1 METFGIRSGPWSADQ
16 IDAHLRSAT
25 IPIRLASSGTY
36 PLVQSL
42 WFTFD
47 GTALWC
53 ATPRDSVLSKRLVRA
68 NGVGFEIAGDTPP
81 YLGVRG
87 TGRAQLLPSDAA
99 TVLPQLIDKY
109 LGDQTVPLAKWLLSR
124 LDEEVAIR
132 IDSLTLTSWDYSSR
146 M

>member
-1 METFGIRSGPWSADQ
+1 M
-16 IDAHLRSAT
+16 
-25 IPIRLASSGTY
+25 
-36 PLVQSL
+36 
-42 WFTFD
+42 
-47 GTALWC
+47 
-53 ATPRDSVLSKRLVRA
+53 RA
-68 NGVGFEIAGDTPP
+68 NGIGFEIAGDTPP
-81 YLGVRG
+81 YFGVRG

>member
-1 METFGIRSGPWSADQ
+1 MDSFDIRSGPWTAHQ

-25 IPIRLASSGTY
+25 IPIRLASSGTF

-53 ATPRDSVLSKRLVRA
+53 ATPRGSLLSKRLVRA
-68 NGVGFEIAGDTPP
+68 NGIGFEIAGDTPP
-81 YLGVRG
+81 YFGVRG
-87 TGRAQLLPSDAA
+87 TGRAQLLPLDAA
-99 TVLPQLIDKY
+99 AVLVQLIDKY
-109 LGDQTVPLAKWLLSR
+109 LGDRTVPLAKWLLSR

-132 IDSLTLTSWDYSSR
+132 IDSLTVTSWDYSAR

>member
-1 METFGIRSGPWSADQ
+1 MDSFDIRSGPWTADQ

-25 IPIRLASSGTY
+25 IPIRLASSGTF

-53 ATPRDSVLSKRLVRA
+53 ATPRDSLLSKRLVRA
-68 NGVGFEIAGDTPP
+68 NGIGFEIAGDTPP
-81 YLGVRG
+81 YFGVRG
-87 TGRAQLLPSDAA
+87 TGRAQLLPLDAA
-99 TVLPQLIDKY
+99 AVLVQLIDKY
-109 LGDQTVPLAKWLLSR
+109 LGDRTVPLAKWLLSR

>member
-1 METFGIRSGPWSADQ
+1 MESFDIRSGPWSADQ

-68 NGVGFEIAGDTPP
+68 NGIGFEIAGDTPP
-81 YLGVRG
+81 YFGVRG
-87 TGRAQLLPSDAA
+87 TGRAQLLPLDAA
-99 TVLPQLIDKY
+99 AVLVQLIDKY
-109 LGDQTVPLAKWLLSR
+109 LGDRTVPLAKWLLSR

-132 IDSLTLTSWDYSSR
+132 IDSLTVTSWDYSAR